1 MSIVKRRLKVKGYHI
16 AEGPLKIKLV
26 SGRASLTGKRL
37 LEGEDAVIPLA
48 KATLLEVEGE
58 AELEVMG
65 GGTLSQIEESTI
77 PREWQSF
84 IDNLASRGEGVVFV
98 LGSVDS
104 GKTFFITYT
113 ANKLLEAGAKV
124 SVIDGDIG
132 QSDVGPPTAIGL
144 GYLERQVVFL
154 EEVGLA
160 SAYFVGSTTPAGH
173 LLPMVVGTAKLIHEA
188 RAHGGIVLV
197 DTPGMVYGGPA
208 RALQIYCIEA
218 TKPDMVVALQRER
231 ELEHLLKQLKAL
243 EVEVARLPASPY
255 VRLRDRKDRKFLRE
269 RAFHNYFTRRG
280 TAKLTL
286 SLDRVAI
293 IGSFLGTGERAP
305 AEITRAV
312 QSATG
317 SSVEYCEIS
326 QDAIVVVL
334 SDKQPIRN
342 AYLKLRNIFRDRTV
356 KVIRKGF
363 EKGLVAGLIGEKS
376 TCLDIGVLQA
386 IDFHR
391 GEIVLIS
398 PWKTPEAVKAVK
410 IGCVKLDE
418 SFREVER
425 LEPGFL

>member
-1 MSIVKRRLKVKGYHI
+1 MSIAKRRLKVKGYYTV
-16 AEGPLKIKLV
+16 EGPLRIKLV
-26 SGRASLTGKRL
+26 SGEAALTGKKL
-37 LEGEDAVIPLA
+37 LEGEEAVIPLA
-48 KATLLEVEGE
+48 KATLLEAEGKT
-58 AELEVMG
+58 ELEVVG
-65 GGTLSQIEESTI
+65 GGAINQVEKSTI
-77 PREWQSF
+77 PQEWRNF
-84 IDNLASRGEGVVFV
+84 IGDLASRGEGVVFV

-113 ANKLLEAGAKV
+113 ANKLLEAGAKA

-188 RAHGGIVLV
+188 RVHGGVVLV

-218 TKPDMVVALQRER
+218 TKPDVVVALQRDK

-255 VRLRDRKDRKFLRE
+255 VRMRDRKDRKFLRE
-269 RAFHNYFTRRG
+269 RAFYNYFTRRG

-286 SLDRVAI
+286 SLDKVAI
-293 IGSFLGTGERAP
+293 IGSFLGTGEKAP
-305 AEITRAV
+305 AEVTQAV

-317 SSVEYCEIS
+317 SDVEYCEIS
-326 QDAIVVVL
+326 QDSIVVVL
-334 SDKQPIRN
+334 SDKQPVRN
-342 AYLKLRNIFRDRTV
+342 AYLKLRSIFRDRIV

-363 EKGLVAGLIGEKS
+363 ERGLIAGLIGEKG
-376 TCLDIGVLQA
+376 TCLDIGILQA
-386 IDFHR
+386 IDFYK
-391 GEIVLIS
+391 GEITLIT
-398 PWKTPEAVKAVK
+398 PWKEPEVVKAVK
-410 IGCVKLDE
+410 IGCVRLDE
-418 SFREVER
+418 NFREIER
-425 LEPGFL
+425 LDPGFL